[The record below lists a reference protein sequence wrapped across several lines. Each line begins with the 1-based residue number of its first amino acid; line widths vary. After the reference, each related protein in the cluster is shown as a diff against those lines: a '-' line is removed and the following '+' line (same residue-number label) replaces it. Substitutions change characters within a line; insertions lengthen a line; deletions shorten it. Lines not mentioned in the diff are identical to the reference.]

1 MDYENRGFLCKAAEE
16 AGLLAGIGV
25 KF

>member
-16 AGLLAGIGV
+16 AGLLAGVGV